1 MNGLFVAVKGRKKSK
16 CDNEIKPLCRQPT
29 KANLTSKVAKE
40 KLMKSNSKGFSPTKG
55 RGNSK
60 SQSHF
65 KASGPHVETL
75 EEKVFSEYYGTDA
88 DFKSI
93 KFEQKKKI
101 SGLRSR

>member
-16 CDNEIKPLCRQPT
+16 CENEIKPLCRQPI

-40 KLMKSNSKGFSPTKG
+40 KLMKSNSKGLSPRKG

-65 KASGPHVETL
+65 KTSPHVETL

-93 KFEQKKKI
+93 KFEQKKKVV
-101 SGLRSR
+101 GLRSR